1 MAYETLV
8 ILVCICGVFSY
19 INVRFLKLPP
29 TIGVMLLSF
38 ALSLLILVAGSSFP
52 WFSHFIVTLVGNIDF
67 GKVLMK
73 VMLGFLLFAG
83 AIHIDA
89 AALRKQMLA
98 IIALSTISTVLS
110 TAIIACALY
119 YLLPVFHLAVPLI
132 YCFLFAALISP
143 TDPVAVLAILKKA
156 NLPPSLGLKI
166 AGESLFNDGVAVVIF
181 VSILEIAQI
190 GYDNVSAGT
199 IALSFL
205 REAGGGL
212 LYGAALG
219 YLGYW
224 AISTIDNYQVEV
236 LITIGTV
243 MGGYFIADLIH
254 VSGPLAMVVAGIIL
268 GNKAR
273 KSAMSEISRDYTG
286 KFWELMD
293 EMLNAI
299 LFLLVGFEMLVI
311 QMNGTL
317 LVAGC
322 VVILIV
328 LLARWLSVWLPIS
341 LLSLGMKF
349 EKNVVTILTWGGLR
363 GGLSIALALS
373 LPQNEYHG
381 PLLAIAYI
389 VVVFSIA
396 VQGLSLVKYSNRLLQ

>member
-1 MAYETLV
+1 MAYEALV

-29 TIGVMLLSF
+29 TIGVMLLSLV
-38 ALSLLILVAGSSFP
+38 LSLLVLAAGSSFP
-52 WFSHFIVTLVGNIDF
+52 WFSNFIVTLIGGIDF
-67 GKVLMK
+67 GKLLMK

-89 AALRKQMLA
+89 TALRKQMLSV
-98 IIALSTISTVLS
+98 IALSTIGTVLS
-110 TAIIACALY
+110 TAIIAVSLFY
-119 YLLPVFHLAVPLI
+119 MLPLFHLQIPLI
-132 YCFLFAALISP
+132 YCLLFAALISP

-156 NLPPSLGLKI
+156 KLPQSLELKI

-181 VSILEIAQI
+181 VSLLEISQI
-190 GYDNVSAGT
+190 GYDKLSAGT

-212 LYGAALG
+212 LYGAFLG

-224 AISTIDNYQVEV
+224 AIRTIDNYQVEV

-273 KSAMSEISRDYTG
+273 KSGMSDISMDYTG

-293 EMLNAI
+293 EILNAI

-311 QMNGTL
+311 KMDGPL
-317 LVAGC
+317 LLAGC
-322 VVILIV
+322 AVIVIA
-328 LLARWLSVWLPIS
+328 LLARWLSVALPIS
-341 LLSLGMKF
+341 ILSLGMKF
-349 EKNVVTILTWGGLR
+349 EKNVIGILTWGGLR

-373 LPQNEYHG
+373 LPQNAWHD
-381 PLLAIAYI
+381 PLLAITYI

-396 VQGLSLVKYSNRLLQ
+396 VQGFSLIKFSHKLL